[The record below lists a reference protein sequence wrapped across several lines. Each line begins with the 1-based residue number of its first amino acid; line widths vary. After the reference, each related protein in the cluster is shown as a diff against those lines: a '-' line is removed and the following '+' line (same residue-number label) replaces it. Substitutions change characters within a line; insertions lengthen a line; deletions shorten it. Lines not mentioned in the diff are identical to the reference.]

1 MQYRVEKLIKDAPNH
16 DPWGYGSPFIESRLE
31 RSAQF
36 IKKNLSLVSKKN
48 LVEIGAFNGDFT
60 KKIQALFETILC
72 NDISVEA
79 IKKLK
84 SNIPNLNNITINT
97 SNMVDLTNK
106 IDSNYNVITLLECLY
121 YLPLDEQIKVLE
133 NISNSQIDHVF
144 ISGPINKDYLN
155 EDLLI
160 NQMESRGLKNIEIK
174 VLNFKR
180 LNRIYKIIEPIV
192 SRFKFLRK
200 RLAHQTLYY
209 FKREA
214 T

>member
-16 DPWGYGSPFIESRLE
+16 DPWGYGSPFIEARLE

-36 IKKNLSLVSKKN
+36 IEKSLSPVTRKN

-60 KKIQALFETILC
+60 KKVQVIFDTILC

-79 IKKLK
+79 IEKLK
-84 SNIPNLNNITINT
+84 SNILDLNNITINT
-97 SNMVDLTNK
+97 SNMVDLTNQ

-121 YLPLDEQIKVLE
+121 YLPLNEQIKVLE
-133 NISNSQIDHVF
+133 NISNSQINHVF

-160 NQMESRGLKNIEIK
+160 NQMENRGLKNIGIK